1 MGHSMRKRKTRSQSP
16 DRSPRDCAAKRAED
30 TKESFGTQLGSFF
43 RRNMNWFLIAGFIL
57 LLLQD
62 IFGTHG
68 VLAMHRSQVEARKIQ
83 AEITQLDQ
91 ENQKLQNHV
100 KDLKTDPA
108 TIECIAREDMGLARP
123 GELIFKTQPRSGD
136 TSHTV
141 EQLPCSSR
149 RP

>member
-1 MGHSMRKRKTRSQSP
+1 MKKRLTKNQRPKARAATRP
-16 DRSPRDCAAKRAED
+16 APAAENPRE
-30 TKESFGTQLGSFF
+30 TFSEQLGSFF
-43 RRNMNWFLIAGFIL
+43 RRNMNWFLVAGFAL

-83 AEITQLDQ
+83 EEINRLDK
-91 ENQKLQNHV
+91 ENQALQNHV

-123 GELIFKTQPRSGD
+123 GEHVFRTQPKPSD
-136 TSHTV
+136 PAHPD
-141 EQLPCSSR
+141 QQPQQPCSTQ
-149 RP
+149 

>member
-1 MGHSMRKRKTRSQSP
+1 MKKRLTKTRRP
-16 DRSPRDCAAKRAED
+16 KVRAAKRPAAVAAENPRETFTD
-30 TKESFGTQLGSFF
+30 QLGSFF
-43 RRNMNWFLIAGFIL
+43 RRNMNWFLVAGLAL

-83 AEITQLDQ
+83 QEINQLDK
-91 ENQKLQNHV
+91 ENQALQNHV

-123 GELIFKTQPRSGD
+123 GEHIFKTQPRPAD
-136 TSHTV
+136 PAHPTAP
-141 EQLPCSSR
+141 QQQQQPCSSQ
-149 RP
+149 

>member
-1 MGHSMRKRKTRSQSP
+1 MKKRRTKKRQPKEREAATP
-16 DRSPRDCAAKRAED
+16 NPRGSFAE
-30 TKESFGTQLGSFF
+30 QLHSFF
-43 RRNMNWFLIAGFIL
+43 RRNMNWFLVAGFAL

-83 AEITQLDQ
+83 EEINQLDK
-91 ENQKLQNHV
+91 ENQALQNHV

-123 GELIFKTQPRSGD
+123 GEFIFKTQPRSAD
-136 TSHTV
+136 PTHSAS
-141 EQLPCSSR
+141 QQQPCSAQK
-149 RP
+149 P

>member
-1 MGHSMRKRKTRSQSP
+1 MDHQMKKRKTKDHSP
-16 DRSPRDCAAKRAED
+16 DRSPRDRKVKTIE
-30 TKESFGTQLGSFF
+30 TSSESFSRQLSSFF
-43 RRNMNWFLIAGFIL
+43 RRNMNWFLVAGFTL

-83 AEITQLDQ
+83 AEINQLDE

-136 TSHTV
+136 TSHPV
-141 EQLPCSSR
+141 AQLPCTSQK
-149 RP
+149 P

>member
-1 MGHSMRKRKTRSQSP
+1 MKKRQTKKRQTKERQLASADTASQ
-16 DRSPRDCAAKRAED
+16 R
-30 TKESFGTQLGSFF
+30 ESFGDQFRGFF
-43 RRNMNWFLIAGFIL
+43 RRNMNWFLIAGFAL

-83 AEITQLDQ
+83 EEINQLDK
-91 ENQKLQNHV
+91 ENQALQNHV

-123 GELIFKTQPRSGD
+123 GEFIFKTQPRSAD
-136 TSHTV
+136 PAPPAS
-141 EQLPCSSR
+141 QQQPCSAK
-149 RP
+149 

>member
-1 MGHSMRKRKTRSQSP
+1 MKKRRTKTRQAKERKAAAATAGAQ
-16 DRSPRDCAAKRAED
+16 DPREGF
-30 TKESFGTQLGSFF
+30 TEQLRSFF
-43 RRNMNWFLIAGFIL
+43 RRNMNSLLIAGFAL

-83 AEITQLDQ
+83 EEINQLDK
-91 ENQKLQNHV
+91 ENQALQNHV

-123 GELIFKTQPRSGD
+123 GEYIFKTQPRPAD
-136 TSHTV
+136 PTHPAPQQ
-141 EQLPCSSR
+141 EQPCSSQ
-149 RP
+149 

>member
-1 MGHSMRKRKTRSQSP
+1 MKKRHRKTRQP
-16 DRSPRDCAAKRAED
+16 KARAIALAAAENPRE
-30 TKESFGTQLGSFF
+30 TFTEQLGSFF
-43 RRNMNWFLIAGFIL
+43 RRNMNWFLVAGFAL

-83 AEITQLDQ
+83 EQINQLDK
-91 ENQKLQNHV
+91 ENQALQNHV

-123 GELIFKTQPRSGD
+123 GEHIFKTQPRPAD
-136 TSHTV
+136 PAHTTPA
-141 EQLPCSSR
+141 QQQQQQPCSS
-149 RP
+149 P

>member
-1 MGHSMRKRKTRSQSP
+1 MKKRHTKKRQPKEREAATP
-16 DRSPRDCAAKRAED
+16 NPR
-30 TKESFGTQLGSFF
+30 ESFTEQLGSFF
-43 RRNMNWFLIAGFIL
+43 RRNMNWFLIAGFAL

-83 AEITQLDQ
+83 EQINQLDK
-91 ENQKLQNHV
+91 ENQALQDHV

-123 GELIFKTQPRSGD
+123 GEFIFKTQPRPAD
-136 TSHTV
+136 PSHPAP
-141 EQLPCSSR
+141 QQQPCSAQK
-149 RP
+149 P

>member
-1 MGHSMRKRKTRSQSP
+1 MKKHKTKNQTPGRAV
-16 DRSPRDCAAKRAED
+16 RDSKAKTAERAG
-30 TKESFGTQLGSFF
+30 ESFSQQLGSFF
-43 RRNMNWFLIAGFIL
+43 RRNMTWFLVAGFTL

-83 AEITQLDQ
+83 AEITQLDH

-123 GELIFKTQPRSGD
+123 GELIFKTTLRLSDASQP
-136 TSHTV
+136 V
-141 EQLPCSSR
+141 APLPCS
-149 RP
+149 PQKP

>member
-1 MGHSMRKRKTRSQSP
+1 MKQRHTKKRQPKER
-16 DRSPRDCAAKRAED
+16 RAAAANPR
-30 TKESFGTQLGSFF
+30 ESFTEQLHSFF
-43 RRNMNWFLIAGFIL
+43 RRNMNWFLVAGFAL

-83 AEITQLDQ
+83 EEINQLDK
-91 ENQKLQNHV
+91 ENQALQNHV

-123 GELIFKTQPRSGD
+123 GEFIFKTQPRSAD
-136 TSHTV
+136 PTHSAS
-141 EQLPCSSR
+141 QQQPCSAQK
-149 RP
+149 P

>member
-1 MGHSMRKRKTRSQSP
+1 MKKRHARNRQPKERQAAAAN
-16 DRSPRDCAAKRAED
+16 PR
-30 TKESFGTQLGSFF
+30 ESFTEQLRSFF
-43 RRNMNWFLIAGFIL
+43 RRNMNWFLVAGFAL

-83 AEITQLDQ
+83 EEINQLDK
-91 ENQKLQNHV
+91 ENQNLQNHV

-123 GELIFKTQPRSGD
+123 GEFIFKTQPRSAD
-136 TSHTV
+136 PTRPAP
-141 EQLPCSSR
+141 QQQPCSAQK
-149 RP
+149 P

>member
-1 MGHSMRKRKTRSQSP
+1 MK
-16 DRSPRDCAAKRAED
+16 KRA
-30 TKESFGTQLGSFF
+30 TKRRQPKQREAAAPNAHQSFSEQLGSFF
-43 RRNMNWFLIAGFIL
+43 RQNMNWFLVAGFAL

-83 AEITQLDQ
+83 EEINQLEK
-91 ENQKLQNHV
+91 ENQALQNHV

-123 GELIFKTQPRSGD
+123 GEFIFKTQPRPAD
-136 TSHTV
+136 PTPL
-141 EQLPCSSR
+141 QQPCSAQK
-149 RP
+149 P

>member
-1 MGHSMRKRKTRSQSP
+1 MKKRHAKKRQPKEREAATP
-16 DRSPRDCAAKRAED
+16 NPREGFS
-30 TKESFGTQLGSFF
+30 EQLGSFF
-43 RRNMNWFLIAGFIL
+43 RRNMNWFLVAGFAL

-83 AEITQLDQ
+83 EEINKLDK
-91 ENQKLQNHV
+91 ENQNLQNHV

-123 GELIFKTQPRSGD
+123 GEFIFKTQPRPAD
-136 TSHTV
+136 PAHPAAP
-141 EQLPCSSR
+141 QQPCSAQK
-149 RP
+149 P